1 MTALSAL
8 WLPILVSAVAVFVV
22 SSIIHMTPLWH
33 KTDYPRFTN
42 EDRVLDALRPMGI
55 PPGDY
60 MMPRPA
66 SSAEMRSPE
75 FKEKMK
81 RGPAVMM
88 TVFPPWTGS
97 MASNFSQWFVYF
109 IIDSV
114 FAAYIAGSAVPPG
127 ARALPA
133 TCLPVGATAGAPDTL
148 AHSPIC

>member
-1 MTALSAL
+1 MAALSAV

-33 KTDYPRFTN
+33 KTDYPRFAN
-42 EDRVLDALRPMGI
+42 EDRVLDALRPIGL

-81 RGPAVMM
+81 SGPAVMM

-97 MASNFSQWFVYF
+97 IAFNLSQWVGHWF
-109 IIDSV
+109 IVRLS
-114 FAAYIAGSAVPPG
+114 AAYISGS
-127 ARALPA
+127 
-133 TCLPVGATAGAPDTL
+133 
-148 AHSPIC
+148 